1 MLYDTLSAVERLTS
15 ALVSDSPVSGFAPVN
30 LYRDGDRY
38 VLEADLP
45 GVDPSS
51 IDVSV
56 DNGWL
61 TVQAERTSSH
71 ESKDARWLV
80 RERSESR
87 FMRRFG
93 IGDDVDVDKI
103 TAGYRNG
110 VLRVE
115 VPMAE
120 EAKPRKIQVRTD
132 AVGSSTPRTAIGAGS
147 GETVPGE
154 VTGKAEAAHSLA
166 S

>member
-1 MLYDTLSAVERLTS
+1 MLYDTLSTLERLTS
-15 ALVSDSPVSGFAPVN
+15 ALVSDSAVGGFAPVN

-61 TVQAERTSSH
+61 TVQAERSSSH

-87 FMRRFG
+87 FMRRFAL
-93 IGDDVDVDKI
+93 GDAVDVDQI
-103 TAGYRNG
+103 AAGYEHG

-115 VPMAE
+115 IPMAE
-120 EAKPRKIQVRTD
+120 EAKPRKVQVSIGPSAT
-132 AVGSSTPRTAIGAGS
+132 RTAIGAGS
-147 GETVPGE
+147 GETVTGE
-154 VTGKAEAAHSLA
+154 VTGKADAAHSLA